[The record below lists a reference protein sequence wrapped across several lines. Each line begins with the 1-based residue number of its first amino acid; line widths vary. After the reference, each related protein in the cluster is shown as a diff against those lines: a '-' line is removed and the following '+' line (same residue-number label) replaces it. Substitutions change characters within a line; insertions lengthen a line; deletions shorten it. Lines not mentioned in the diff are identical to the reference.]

1 LTKPILGFP
10 SNTLANKIQ
19 FQFGANNKIK
29 GTGIPNN
36 HPKTNTFFLP
46 NLSEILPA
54 KRLRMAL
61 TKPKLAIKDN
71 INELDSK
78 SNSSFP
84 KIGMTVCSRPIIAPT
99 KALTTINNTNWLMLG
114 FKPN

>member
-1 LTKPILGFP
+1 LIP

-19 FQFGANNKIK
+19 FQFGANNKIN

-54 KRLRMAL
+54 KRLRMDL
-61 TKPKLAIKDN
+61 TKPKLAIKDD
-71 INELDSK
+71 INALDSK

-84 KIGMTVCSRPIIAPT
+84 K
-99 KALTTINNTNWLMLG
+99 
-114 FKPN
+114 